1 MNNKNLIDLINL
13 YGGNDDPQIYTSSV
27 LNKYNKT
34 LPISDKDKKED
45 EDTVFIKIKNL
56 EKLFVKDS
64 ESEDDSFS
72 NLLGGSNNN
81 NIIKINNLYNI
92 NTYETDSFTEYVI
105 KKIKN
110 KTKYR

>member
-1 MNNKNLIDLINL
+1 MNNKNLINLINL

-34 LPISDKDKKED
+34 LPVSNKDNKE

-64 ESEDDSFS
+64 ESEEDSFS
-72 NLLGGSNNN
+72 NLVGGFNN

-92 NTYETDSFTEYVI
+92 NTVDSETFTEFVTKKMKY
-105 KKIKN
+105 KIKH
-110 KTKYR
+110 K

>member
-1 MNNKNLIDLINL
+1 MNNKNLINLINL

-27 LNKYNKT
+27 LNKYNK
-34 LPISDKDKKED
+34 KEE

-64 ESEDDSFS
+64 DSEEDSFFK
-72 NLLGGSNNN
+72 LLGGGDN

-92 NTYETDSFTEYVI
+92 NTVESESFTEYVT
-105 KKIKN
+105 KKMKY
-110 KTKYR
+110 KTKHK

>member
-1 MNNKNLIDLINL
+1 MNLSIFILLVRFSLLSPLFNI
-13 YGGNDDPQIYTSSV
+13 
-27 LNKYNKT
+27 
-34 LPISDKDKKED
+34 ISKI
-45 EDTVFIKIKNL
+45 VFIKIKNL